1 MTELLRS
8 VAAERPTQ
16 VALSDLKSSL
26 GWAGLAD
33 LCERSVRA
41 LDSLQLDSS
50 SRVAV
55 VMRNS
60 VDAALV
66 FLMARYAGVELT
78 AVSFHLT
85 PSELEYVFADARVA
99 AVVCD
104 PTTVDAVT
112 AAASTVGVPHVFIGD
127 IDGGSARPA
136 PHVVGFREWVL
147 KFDTGS
153 VDLTRG
159 AAANLLYTSGT
170 TGFPKGVLTP
180 QNLASTIEE
189 YIAAYPEP
197 VDAGP
202 FLTVGPLYHAGP
214 LGSLR
219 RLTSG
224 RPLIVMRQFHPIEAL
239 RAIQEHS
246 VTGATS
252 VPTHFLRLLQLD
264 DADRKRFDV
273 SSLGFVDHTGSWCPP
288 EVKRRMIDWFG
299 PVLEERYGGTESGTV
314 CTIDSHEWLE
324 HPGSV
329 GRCSSRFTAVVVD
342 DDGNEL
348 PIGTTGRL
356 FFADATGRGV
366 VYQNDPEKTAAAH
379 LRPGVFTLGDI
390 GHVDEGGYVFITGR
404 SADLIVS
411 GGVNLYPA
419 EIERVLLRVP
429 GVADAAVVGAP
440 DDLMGEKAVAFIVS
454 SNVDMSADFV
464 IEEAKRSLAGPKVPR
479 DIRFIPEL
487 PRNPMGKLDR
497 KQLKARIAPMK
508 GTQS

>member
-1 MTELLRS
+1 
-8 VAAERPTQ
+8 
-16 VALSDLKSSL
+16 
-26 GWAGLAD
+26 
-33 LCERSVRA
+33 
-41 LDSLQLDSS
+41 
-50 SRVAV
+50 
-55 VMRNS
+55 MRNS

-66 FLMARYAGVELT
+66 FLMARYSGVELT
-78 AVSFHLT
+78 AVSYHLT
-85 PSELEYVFADARVA
+85 PSELEYVFADARVE

-112 AAASTVGVPHVFIGD
+112 AAAATVGVPHVFIGD
-127 IDGGSARPA
+127 IENETVHFSQR
-136 PHVVGFREWVL
+136 VTGFREWLL
-147 KFDTGS
+147 KFHAGS
-153 VDLTRG
+153 VNLARA

-180 QNLASTIEE
+180 QNLSSTIEE
-189 YIAAYPEP
+189 YVAAYPEP

-224 RPLIVMRQFHPIEAL
+224 RPLVVMRHFDPIEAL
-239 RAIQEHS
+239 RAIQEHV
-246 VTGATS
+246 VTGATF

-264 DADRKRFDV
+264 AADRERFDV
-273 SSLGFVDHTGSWCPP
+273 SSLRFVDHTGSWCPP
-288 EVKRRMIDWFG
+288 EVKRRMIEWFG

-329 GRCSSRFTAVVVD
+329 GRCAPRFTAVVVD
-342 DDGNEL
+342 DDGNEV
-348 PIGTTGRL
+348 PAGTTGRL

-390 GHVDEGGYVFITGR
+390 GHVDDGGYVFVTGR

-429 GVADAAVVGAP
+429 GVADAAVVGAV
-440 DDLMGEKAVAFIVS
+440 DEVMGERAVAFV
-454 SNVDMSADFV
+454 VASADDLSAAFV
-464 IEEAKRSLAGPKVPR
+464 IAEAKQSLAGPKVPR
-479 DIRFIPEL
+479 DIRFVAEL

-497 KQLKARIAPMK
+497 KELKARLMPPK
-508 GTQS
+508 GKQK